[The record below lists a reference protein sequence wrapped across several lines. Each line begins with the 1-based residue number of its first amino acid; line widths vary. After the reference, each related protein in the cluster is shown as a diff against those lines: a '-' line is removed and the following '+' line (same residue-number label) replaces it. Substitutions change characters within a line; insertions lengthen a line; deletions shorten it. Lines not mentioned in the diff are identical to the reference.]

1 MWFRLPAGLGAR
13 TAAAVAIL
21 ASLCLSTVA
30 ANAQCVLDPAT
41 SGQTVSCDG
50 LVPGG
55 FEAGAGVN
63 NLTVNVQSGATV
75 GDNGTAAIGLNDSNT
90 VANNGTLNADAF
102 LTGLNVGNSNTVIN
116 NDIISVGESAIGIGA
131 VNNNSI
137 ANNGTISAG
146 SDGFAISVGDGN
158 VVTNSG
164 TLSGGNGATGIF
176 AGQNNTI
183 TNTVAGSITVG
194 NTGNGIFVAGNSTVT
209 NAGTIT
215 TGFSFSPAAGI
226 FAINDN
232 NTITNTAGASIAV
245 GQGAAG
251 ISVQGNNALVSNAGS
266 ITTGDVGMA
275 IGVAGDN
282 AKITNSGTINVGM
295 LGAGIA
301 LFPLSLGASGAITN
315 TGSIVGGDD
324 TKGIFAVGDS
334 LTIVNAGTITVGNST
349 FAAAGID
356 VSTFGPAGANQVIN
370 TGTIN
375 VGSDAVG
382 IAVGGGGSVF
392 NSGTINAANGFA
404 AIEFCGCSPGTPNV
418 LTLGPGSVIHGLV
431 LANGGDTF
439 QLGGTGTGR
448 FDLSLIGPG
457 NQYDG
462 FSTFNKIDSSKWTV
476 TGTGAQDWNV
486 LGGTLAVDGVINGSV
501 AVSAGGV
508 LSGIGTVGNT
518 TIASGGAF
526 MPGNAVPGASTTIAG
541 NLAFQSGALYLVQVS
556 STTSSF
562 AHVTGSATL
571 AGAVGA
577 ALAPGSSVSKRPY
590 TILTADGGLGGT
602 TFSGLSMAGLPGGLT
617 AALSYDATNVYL
629 TFGLDFGAKSNLN
642 INQQNVANA
651 LTNLFNAN
659 GSIPLSFASLTPAGL
674 TQASGEV
681 ATGSQQATFNAMNL
695 FLGLLT
701 DPFVAGRN
709 SGFGDSAAAVPF
721 ADMDGAD
728 AYASTRTARSKRERD
743 AYAAVYRKA
752 PAAPPNL
759 DQRWSVWAA
768 GFGGSQT
775 TDGNAV
781 LGSNNASSSV
791 YGTAVGFDYRVSPSL
806 LAGFALAGGGTNFSV
821 NGLGWGRSDLFQ
833 AGAFARYTAGPAYLS
848 AALAYGWQD
857 VTTDRFVTVAGVDHL
872 RAEFNANTYSGRL
885 ETGYRYATPW
895 LGLTPYAAAQV
906 TTFDLPNYAEAVV
919 SGANT
924 FALNYTAKSV
934 SDMRTE
940 LGLRAD
946 KSFAVEDGVV
956 TLRGRTAWAHD
967 FNPDRAASAVFQTL
981 PGAAFVV
988 NGAAQAHDSA
998 LTTASLEMKWL
1009 NGWSAAG
1016 TFEGEFSGISQSY
1029 AGKGVVRLSW

>member
-1 MWFRLPAGLGAR
+1 MAGVA
-13 TAAAVAIL
+13 AIL
-21 ASLCLSTVA
+21 AGLCLSTVA
-30 ANAQCVLDPAT
+30 AHAQCLPDSAT
-41 SGQTVSCDG
+41 SGQTVTCSGFLPD
-50 LVPGG
+50 G

-63 NLTVNVQSGATV
+63 NLTVTVQSGAILN
-75 GDNGTAAIGLNDSNT
+75 DNGTAAVGLNDSNT
-90 VANNGTLNADAF
+90 VINNGTLNPDPSR
-102 LTGLNVGNSNTVIN
+102 TGLSAGNSNTVTN
-116 NDIISVGESAIGIGA
+116 NGIISAISNGI
-131 VNNNSI
+131 
-137 ANNGTISAG
+137 
-146 SDGFAISVGDGN
+146 AISVGDGN

-164 TLSGGNGATGIF
+164 AISAGTQGTGIF

-183 TNTVAGSITVG
+183 INAATGSITIG
-194 NTGNGIFVAGNSTVT
+194 DEGSAIFVAGNSTVT

-215 TGFSFSPAAGI
+215 MGVSLSPFGAI
-226 FAINDN
+226 SAINDN
-232 NTITNTAGASIAV
+232 NTLINAAGASIAV
-245 GQGAAG
+245 GDGAAG
-251 ISVQGNNALVSNAGS
+251 MSVQGNNAVISNAGS
-266 ITTGDVGMA
+266 ITLRQAGIGLAVQGDDARVTNSGSITGADGAVG
-275 IGVAGDN
+275 IYGVGDRP
-282 AKITNSGTINVGM
+282 AITNSGAIHVGM
-295 LGAGIA
+295 LGYGIV
-301 LFPLSLGASGAITN
+301 LFPNSLSASGTITN
-315 TGSIVGGDD
+315 TGSIVGDD
-324 TKGIFAVGDS
+324 SAVGIFAVGDS
-334 LTIVNAGTITVGNST
+334 VTVTNAGTITVGNG
-349 FAAAGID
+349 APAAGIN
-356 VSTFGPAGANQVIN
+356 VSTAGPAGTNQVIN

-382 IAVGGGGSVF
+382 IVVNGGGSVF
-392 NSGTINAANGFA
+392 NSGTINAAAGFA
-404 AIEFCGCSPGTPNV
+404 AIEFCGCAPGSASV

-431 LANGGDTF
+431 LANGSDTF
-439 QLGGTGTGR
+439 QLGGTGTGT

-462 FSTFNKIDSSKWTV
+462 FSTFNKVDSSKWTV

-518 TIASGGAF
+518 VIASGGAF
-526 MPGNAVPGASTTIAG
+526 MPGNAVPGASTTVAG
-541 NLAFQSGALYLVQVS
+541 NLALQSGALYLVQLS
-556 STTSSF
+556 STASSF
-562 AHVTGSATL
+562 AHVTGTATL
-571 AGAVGA
+571 GGSVA
-577 ALAPGSSVSKRPY
+577 ASLSPGSSISKRPY

-602 TFSGLSMAGLPGGLT
+602 TFSGLSVSGLPGALT
-617 AALSYDATNVYL
+617 AALSYDATNAYL

-642 INQQNVANA
+642 INQHNVANA
-651 LTNLFNAN
+651 LTNFFNAN
-659 GSIPLSFASLTPAGL
+659 GSIPLPFASLTPAGL

-701 DPFVAGRN
+701 DPFIAGRDGG
-709 SGFGDSAAAVPF
+709 SGDGAGATPF
-721 ADMDGAD
+721 ADVDGAN

-752 PAAPPNL
+752 PAAPPGF
-759 DQRWSVWAA
+759 DPRWRVWAA

-833 AGAFARYTAGPAYLS
+833 AGAFARTTTGPAYLS
-848 AALAYGWQD
+848 AAFAYGWQD

-885 ETGYRYATPW
+885 EGGYRYATPW

-906 TTFDLPNYAEAVV
+906 TIFELPNYAEAVV
-919 SGANT
+919 SGANA
-924 FALNYTAKSV
+924 FALNYSAKSV
-934 SDMRTE
+934 TDTRTE

-946 KSFAVEDGVV
+946 KSFAVEDGIV
-956 TLRGRTAWAHD
+956 TLRGRAAWAHD

-988 NGAAQAHDSA
+988 NGAAQAADSA

-1029 AGKGVVRLSW
+1029 AGKGVVRFSW